1 MITSLNRI
9 RSLRNLMNQQ
19 ELSPKNFKRICLINW
34 LLSVPF
40 FMLFAWP
47 YWYLANFADLQITF
61 TYLGC
66 IFFSVPFMLTIL
78 HGHVTMALGEAHRHH
93 YYDWLSDH
101 PLTYGLLFHPVMQST
116 RFRLILLVVSL
127 LLFTAG
133 FIQQL

>member
-1 MITSLNRI
+1 
-9 RSLRNLMNQQ
+9 MNQQ
-19 ELSPKNFKRICLINW
+19 ELSPKNFKRICFINW

-47 YWYLANFADLQITF
+47 YWYLANFANLQITF

-116 RFRLILLVVSL
+116 RFRLILLVTSI
-127 LLFTAG
+127 LLFAAG
-133 FIQQL
+133 FILQL

>member
-1 MITSLNRI
+1 
-9 RSLRNLMNQQ
+9 MNQQ
-19 ELSPKNFKRICLINW
+19 ELSPKNFKRICFINW

-47 YWYLANFADLQITF
+47 YWYLANFANLQITF

-116 RFRLILLVVSL
+116 RFRLIMLVVSV
-127 LLFTAG
+127 LLFAAG
-133 FIQQL
+133 FILQL

>member
-1 MITSLNRI
+1 
-9 RSLRNLMNQQ
+9 MNQQ
-19 ELSPKNFKRICLINW
+19 ELSPKNFKRICFINW

-47 YWYLANFADLQITF
+47 YWYLANFANLQTTF

-116 RFRLILLVVSL
+116 RFRLIMLVVSV
-127 LLFTAG
+127 LLFAAG
-133 FIQQL
+133 FILQL